1 MTATNVER
9 DLVRVLDG
17 IQYREATIDTLDPD
31 ERVIEMRA
39 VPYNVE
45 TQLAPG
51 LVEVFAPG
59 AFARAA
65 KDPARCKLWAGH
77 STTGGS
83 IVGQAF
89 EVADRPDGVYV
100 RARVSKI
107 PAGDDLLTLAH
118 DKVLDEASI
127 EFNPIREG
135 MLITNRN
142 GTTVVRHRRAHL
154 RGVGLVPHGAYG
166 RDALVTSVR
175 DDAIADKVRDEW
187 LARLRSRT
195 A

>member
-1 MTATNVER
+1 MTIVDEPRTPVGF
-9 DLVRVLDG
+9 DG
-17 IQYREATIDTLDPD
+17 VQYRSATIDALNTD
-31 ERVIEMRA
+31 ERVVEMRA

-45 TQLAPG
+45 TRLAPG
-51 LVEVFAPG
+51 LVEVFSPG

-89 EVADRPDGVYV
+89 EIDDRADGLYV
-100 RARVSKI
+100 RARVSRI
-107 PAGDDLLTLAH
+107 PAGDDLLTLAG
-118 DKVLDEASI
+118 DRVLDEASV

-135 MLITNRN
+135 MQITRR
-142 GTTVVRHRRAHL
+142 GDDTVVRHRRAHL

-175 DDAIADKVRDEW
+175 DDAVADKIREEI
-187 LARLRSRT
+187 LERLRSRN